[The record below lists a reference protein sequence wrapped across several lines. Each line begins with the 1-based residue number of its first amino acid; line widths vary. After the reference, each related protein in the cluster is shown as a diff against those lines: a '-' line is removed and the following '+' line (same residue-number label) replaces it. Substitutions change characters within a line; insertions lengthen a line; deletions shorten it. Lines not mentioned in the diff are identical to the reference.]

1 MIINK
6 IVKEWKGKK
15 RVPKYKKL
23 IKNSKIRHQKNVL
36 KPLRICLPLIGI

>member
-6 IVKEWKGKK
+6 IVVELRGKK
-15 RVPKYKKL
+15 RLPKYKKL
-23 IKNSKIRHQKNVL
+23 IKNFTIGHQKNVL